1 MLKFIDVL
9 EDHISHE
16 AVKVVSKLE
25 LASGERGAS
34 PWLHVAEKLQL
45 GEAE

>member
-1 MLKFIDVL
+1 MLKFANVL
-9 EDHISHE
+9 QDHISHE

-34 PWLHVAEKLQL
+34 PGLHIAEKLQL